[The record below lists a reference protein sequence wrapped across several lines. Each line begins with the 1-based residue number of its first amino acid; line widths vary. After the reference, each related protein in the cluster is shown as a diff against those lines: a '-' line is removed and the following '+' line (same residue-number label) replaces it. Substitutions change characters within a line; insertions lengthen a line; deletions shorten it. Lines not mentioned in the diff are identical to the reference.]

1 MMQDAREELSKYD
14 FNLVQKQVKS
24 MTKAAMDPDRSQ
36 YQKVLMIQD
45 DKAALKNYLGEKDE
59 NEGAPVQVEQDAV
72 SEEVYDKDIVKEAYN
87 DYWEDLSQA
96 KGQGMGK
103 RRGSQPP
110 SRGNVTSRGSA
121 RQGSLLPDINQRRG
135 SMADETMYEASYFGG
150 KSKPKKQNL
159 VDEEETA
166 DTKKKGKGVD

>member
-1 MMQDAREELSKYD
+1 
-14 FNLVQKQVKS
+14 
-24 MTKAAMDPDRSQ
+24 
-36 YQKVLMIQD
+36 
-45 DKAALKNYLGEKDE
+45 
-59 NEGAPVQVEQDAV
+59 VQVEQDAV

-121 RQGSLLPDINQRRG
+121 R
-135 SMADETMYEASYFGG
+135 
-150 KSKPKKQNL
+150 
-159 VDEEETA
+159 
-166 DTKKKGKGVD
+166 